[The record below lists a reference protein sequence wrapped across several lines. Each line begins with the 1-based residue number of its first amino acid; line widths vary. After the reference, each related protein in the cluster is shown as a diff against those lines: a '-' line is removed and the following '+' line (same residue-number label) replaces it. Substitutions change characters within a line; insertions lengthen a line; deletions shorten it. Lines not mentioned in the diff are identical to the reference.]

1 MCIRI
6 EYFNLK
12 NKAKTKTKQKKT
24 QKAKE
29 AKEEKNLCG
38 KFNGGRWY
46 RLRIFSVYF

>member
-12 NKAKTKTKQKKT
+12 NKAKTKTKKT

-29 AKEEKNLCG
+29 AKEEKNLW
-38 KFNGGRWY
+38 K
-46 RLRIFSVYF
+46 I

>member
-12 NKAKTKTKQKKT
+12 NKAKTKTKKKT

-29 AKEEKNLCG
+29 AKEEKNLW
-38 KFNGGRWY
+38 K
-46 RLRIFSVYF
+46 I